1 MITSTPFENMQNM
14 KKLFYFLGLLA
25 FCSTASAGN
34 INGDSGFLFSPSLE
48 LIDDFFQ
55 FFRNPNAGDPLHEE
69 PSEETCQTIAVGEE
83 AVPKNQS
90 IVGFWQTLNQNT
102 KKPQGIVAIYEYQG
116 KYYGRLIGSYN
127 AEGKIDDSIY
137 KPVERAPGIRG
148 NPHYCGIDFVWS
160 LRPAGSRYKGKVIDP
175 RKGNVYDAEVW
186 RRGNDLILR
195 GKVMM
200 FGKNLTW
207 LPADHVFSLGFK
219 KPNVEKF
226 IPTRPR
232 VK

>member
-1 MITSTPFENMQNM
+1 MR
-14 KKLFYFLGLLA
+14 KLFYFLGLFA

-34 INGDSGFLFSPSLE
+34 INASSGFLFPQSLE
-48 LIDDFFQ
+48 IIDDFFQ
-55 FFRNPNAGDPLHEE
+55 FFRNPATRDSLEDE
-69 PSEETCQTIAVGEE
+69 DAEETFHPVADGEE
-83 AVPKNQS
+83 TVQKNQS
-90 IVGFWQTLNQNT
+90 IVGFWQTLNQHT
-102 KKPQGIVAIYEYQG
+102 KKPEGIVAIYEYQG

-127 AEGKIDDSIY
+127 AEGKINDSIY

-148 NPHYCGIDFVWS
+148 NPPYCGIDFVWN

-232 VK
+232 VN